1 MTPSLTIDLPNNYLY
16 RAVTL
21 RCRAATETEPRTN
34 IERRLHSNSTNA
46 RTARTHYFCNLP
58 ASNADENGEKWR
70 RQAEGFRKG
79 MSAGNEGNKV
89 RHKARTSTPDKL
101 YGGDA
106 AREERA
112 EIAAA
117 RD

>member
-1 MTPSLTIDLPNNYLY
+1 M
-16 RAVTL
+16 
-21 RCRAATETEPRTN
+21 
-34 IERRLHSNSTNA
+34 TNA
-46 RTARTHYFCNLP
+46 
-58 ASNADENGEKWR
+58 DKNGEKER
-70 RQAEGFRKG
+70 RQAEGVRKG

-89 RHKARTSTPDKL
+89 RHKERTSTPDKL

-117 RD
+117 KG